1 MKTAPATEGRI
12 RIDDAGHEV
21 YFERYGAA
29 DATLLVLHGGP
40 GVSSE
45 YLERLSE
52 LASDKLQVVFYDQLG
67 GGRSDRPDDP
77 SLWTIPRFV
86 AEVEALREGLDLG
99 RVHLY
104 GQSWGGF
111 LALEY
116 ALAHPGSVRTLVL
129 SNTGASGAQVVH
141 EMMRLRMAFG
151 PKFLTK
157 MLKCEA
163 EGDLTSPEYEEAV
176 LRLYATHLRR
186 STPFEPERSLV
197 EFRELV
203 LPLLSDVGPAYYGMW
218 GPNEFVC
225 TGPELDFDVTERL
238 HEIQAP
244 TLILCGYFDELTVA
258 CHRTLADGI
267 PDNEFAIFGNSS
279 HCTILEKEAD
289 LYLDVIR
296 SFLRRRGLVRREH

>member
-1 MKTAPATEGRI
+1 MQTVLRAEGRLA
-12 RIDDAGHEV
+12 IDDAGHAV
-21 YFERYGAA
+21 YFERHGSAA
-29 DATLLVLHGGP
+29 ETLLVLHGGP

-52 LASDKLQVVFYDQLG
+52 LAGDGLQVVLYDQLG

-77 SLWTIPRFV
+77 PLWTIPRFV
-86 AEVEALREGLDLG
+86 REVEAVRSALELG
-99 RVHLY
+99 CVHLF

-116 ALAHPGSVRTLVL
+116 ALAHPEHVRTLIL

-151 PKFLTK
+151 P
-157 MLKCEA
+157 
-163 EGDLTSPEYEEAV
+163 S
-176 LRLYATHLRR
+176 
-186 STPFEPERSLV
+186 
-197 EFRELV
+197 
-203 LPLLSDVGPAYYGMW
+203 
-218 GPNEFVC
+218 
-225 TGPELDFDVTERL
+225 
-238 HEIQAP
+238 
-244 TLILCGYFDELTVA
+244 YFDELTME

-296 SFLRRRGLVRREH
+296 SFLRRRGLVRLER